1 MPLCCGASGS
11 VRARQMPQSAR
22 SATEVHTFWPVS
34 LQPPSTRSAL
44 VRSEARSEPEPGS
57 ENSWH
62 HTSSPRSDGST
73 NRSRCAS
80 LPCSRIVGSAQPAIT
95 MSGRATPAR
104 ASSSSMTI
112 WVTASAPRP
121 YGAGQCGVR

>member
-1 MPLCCGASGS
+1 MPLCWGASGS

-34 LQPPSTRSAL
+34 FQPPSTRSAL
-44 VRSEARSEPEPGS
+44 VRSEARSEPDPGS
-57 ENSWH
+57 EKSWH

-73 NRSRCAS
+73 NRSRCSS
-80 LPCSRIVGSAQPAIT
+80 LPCSTIVGSAQPAIT
-95 MSGRATPAR
+95 MSGRVTPAR

>member
-1 MPLCCGASGS
+1 MPLCWGTSGS

-44 VRSEARSEPEPGS
+44 VRSEARSEPDPGS
-57 ENSWH
+57 EKSWH
-62 HTSSPRSDGST
+62 QTSSPRSDGST

-95 MSGRATPAR
+95 MSGRATSAR

>member
-1 MPLCCGASGS
+1 MPWCCGTSGS
-11 VRARQMPQSAR
+11 VRARQIPQSAR

-34 LQPPSTRSAL
+34 RQPPSTRSAR

-62 HTSSPRSDGST
+62 HTSSPRSDGVT

-80 LPCSRIVGSAQPAIT
+80 VPCSRIVGSAQPAIT
-95 MSGRATPAR
+95 MSGRVTPAR
-104 ASSSSMTI
+104 ASSWSMTI
-112 WVTASAPRP
+112 WVTASAPSP
-121 YGAGQCGVR
+121 AGAGQCGVR